1 MNKEPS
7 SKFVKVRCPKCKNEQ
22 IIFGKISTGAQ
33 NDLERI
39 TNMAY
44 AMVAEYGMSEELGY
58 ISLRDSNNPEN
69 SYGFN
74 RKYSPD
80 TSNRID
86 DAVQTIIKNNYDRTF
101 DLLTEHRDK
110 LELLAKTLLDKEVMN
125 HQELRDLL
133 GDRPKGKHADG
144 LFSEAKIVD
153 EVISD
158 ESTPETEKSVAEN
171 SETDESTTSDESTSE
186 MIDND
191 SKDHSGASDEDVK
204 EEGKEPKKDLFS

>member
-1 MNKEPS
+1 
-7 SKFVKVRCPKCKNEQ
+7 
-22 IIFGKISTGAQ
+22 
-33 NDLERI
+33 
-39 TNMAY
+39 
-44 AMVAEYGMSEELGY
+44 MVAEYGMSEELGY
-58 ISLRDSNNPEN
+58 ISLRDSSNPEN

-86 DAVQTIIKNNYDRTF
+86 DAVQTIIKNNYERTYA
-101 DLLTEHRDK
+101 LLTEHRDK

-125 HQELRDLL
+125 HQDLRDLL

-153 EVISD
+153 EVVSD
-158 ESTPETEKSVAEN
+158 EST

-186 MIDND
+186 SDESTTETKKNA
-191 SKDHSGASDEDVK
+191 SKNHSEASDEDVK
-204 EEGKEPKKDLFS
+204 NGQSIRKEEGKEQKKDLFS